1 MHVAPRIFP
10 SSGLL
15 VYTKRA
21 HLLLLIFTGRCYII
35 LLGQP
40 ERFTSKRQ
48 LRTTSPVNTNSSA
61 GENGFRRKTG
71 RSRPFIHQS
80 GQTTEISVLSQA
92 IIRFFRPMA
101 RNGSFW
107 LFFGPKWRFHF
118 LMLAQKDRI
127 AGRAKCTQVTLFPY
141 NCWVYWAKTWFG
153 PVWGVPGPK
162 RVLGNGRRPLG
173 ETALFMQKSR
183 KLQE

>member
-1 MHVAPRIFP
+1 MGYILGQTSWEILLFSLKLFASEMHVAPRIFP

-61 GENGFRRKTG
+61 DETD
-71 RSRPFIHQS
+71 P
-80 GQTTEISVLSQA
+80 EIKSVFNLNDNISHYGTN
-92 IIRFFRPMA
+92 F
-101 RNGSFW
+101 
-107 LFFGPKWRFHF
+107 
-118 LMLAQKDRI
+118 
-127 AGRAKCTQVTLFPY
+127 
-141 NCWVYWAKTWFG
+141 
-153 PVWGVPGPK
+153 
-162 RVLGNGRRPLG
+162 
-173 ETALFMQKSR
+173 
-183 KLQE
+183 